1 VDSAGNI
8 FVADGDANSVRK
20 VTPTGVVTTVA
31 GSTAGAALDGV
42 GTAARFQSPA
52 AIAIDAADNL
62 YVADTGN
69 STIRRITPAGVVT
82 TLAGSARLAGAADG
96 TGSTARFNE
105 PRGVAV
111 DATGIVYVADSGNGT
126 IRKVTQAGVVTTLA
140 GFAGTFGWG
149 DGTGASATFA
159 QPWGIAVD
167 RTGNVFV
174 CEYGAVRRISPA
186 GVVKTVAGDSGGT
199 LGSADGTETA
209 RFEFAS
215 GIAVDPSGILYVA
228 DQNGTI
234 RRGIASTI
242 TLAVRMGNLSVRTTA
257 GAGAQTLIVGFVVAD
272 GPKSL
277 LIRGIGPSLAQF
289 GVTGALADPEL
300 GLFSGAT
307 RIATN
312 NDWGTALNAAQVVSV
327 TAALGGFPLTAGSRD
342 AALLTMIGVGAYSAQ
357 LSGADGGTGVALVE
371 LYDAD
376 AAATARFFN
385 ASARAEVGTGAGI
398 LIAGFTV
405 AGNTPKT
412 VLVRGVGP
420 TLTTFSVPGVLADPQ
435 LKIFRGDMRI
445 DENDDW
451 GESAGSGGQLA
462 AAAAQVGAFALRA
475 GSKDAALLLS
485 LRPGS
490 YTAQLSGTNG
500 TTGVALVEVYEV
512 P

>member
-1 VDSAGNI
+1 
-8 FVADGDANSVRK
+8 
-20 VTPTGVVTTVA
+20 
-31 GSTAGAALDGV
+31 
-42 GTAARFQSPA
+42 
-52 AIAIDAADNL
+52 
-62 YVADTGN
+62 
-69 STIRRITPAGVVT
+69 
-82 TLAGSARLAGAADG
+82 
-96 TGSTARFNE
+96 
-105 PRGVAV
+105 
-111 DATGIVYVADSGNGT
+111 
-126 IRKVTQAGVVTTLA
+126 
-140 GFAGTFGWG
+140 
-149 DGTGASATFA
+149 
-159 QPWGIAVD
+159 
-167 RTGNVFV
+167 
-174 CEYGAVRRISPA
+174 
-186 GVVKTVAGDSGGT
+186 
-199 LGSADGTETA
+199 
-209 RFEFAS
+209 
-215 GIAVDPSGILYVA
+215 
-228 DQNGTI
+228 
-234 RRGIASTI
+234 
-242 TLAVRMGNLSVRTTA
+242 
-257 GAGAQTLIVGFVVAD
+257 
-272 GPKSL
+272 
-277 LIRGIGPSLAQF
+277 
-289 GVTGALADPEL
+289 VTGALADPEL